1 MYCVNRRLIILSI
14 SLPLIAVQ
22 EERAPPVSKLN
33 PIRVQSPTPLEF
45 TGNVGFNST
54 PPPPLPLPTNMRSF
68 EPPSPV
74 VPNLMSQSRMFGS
87 LPNLK
92 MNFDQERSQHN
103 MSMMMPLTPSN
114 DSYCSGSR
122 PTTPSG
128 PHPMMYPEAGIGSTF
143 NAPPTHVSPAVLLN
157 ADAQTEHLPESVRQT
172 EGMKLEDVFEGAR
185 QSLLNVIEWGKRI
198 PAFTNLSLDD
208 QVKLLKSSWCEH
220 VLLKLATRIGPK
232 SNTLLLSSGLTA
244 SKDNIEDPEVRRIVE
259 RVSHEISYWF
269 DIMHVDRVELACLKG
284 IILFNPGKCLFCCCK
299 FLYYL
304 VSFSH
309 RCSWS

>member
-1 MYCVNRRLIILSI
+1 M
-14 SLPLIAVQ
+14 Q

-45 TGNVGFNST
+45 TGNIGFTST

-92 MNFDQERSQHN
+92 MNFDQEQSQHN

-114 DSYCSGSR
+114 DSYYSGSR
-122 PTTPSG
+122 PTTPSA
-128 PHPMMYPEAGIGSTF
+128 PHPAMYSEAGIGSTF
-143 NAPPTHVSPAVLLN
+143 NAPTNHVSPAVLLN

-284 IILFNPGKCLFCCCK
+284 IILFNPGKCLFCGCK
-299 FLYYL
+299 F
-304 VSFSH
+304 
-309 RCSWS
+309 